1 MKKRLFG
8 LTLGILFACGTLHSQ
23 TSMPV
28 PFGSFE
34 QWTTH
39 PGYSVTVLGLPMNL
53 YSDYSTPNGWDILTY
68 PINETF
74 SFVGNNITV
83 NTSVPLAIVSQETG
97 YVPNGSSAARL
108 QTFMLNN
115 IVTGLAYA
123 VAAPQ
128 LDTMLTQMETDLETM
143 ELGDKQSLSGSQEMV
158 IFLTELSKAYYSLKF
173 VRETGNEAYYEYNK
187 LLLLNDR
194 RQELRDMAEKL
205 VF

>member
-115 IVTGLAYA
+115 IVSSPASL
-123 VAAPQ
+123 PP
-128 LDTMLTQMETDLETM
+128 E
-143 ELGDKQSLSGSQEMV
+143 QSISTAFFPSS
-158 IFLTELSKAYYSLKF
+158 TPSWPTPTA
-173 VRETGNEAYYEYNK
+173 
-187 LLLLNDR
+187 
-194 RQELRDMAEKL
+194 LRTCLYHWLIPMSTA
-205 VF
+205 